1 MLSTLGLSLFSPC
14 LYPSTFLTSQC
25 LFYFSVQHPC
35 TCCFVSAQFDLIL
48 WWQVLFLIC
57 FLILNVCPTRRLV
70 RPVGFSFNVLV
81 IQVLF
86 QFTFF
91 ILCFFQQWE
100 NLSQDTFLSTWKFS
114 LFWRNN
120 FCHKNLRWIWWK
132 RSLKWDFRRF
142 PWHFFTVYR
151 SYLPFWRRPR
161 YKLFFLLLRYR
172 CNQPLCRLTKVT
184 LTLFGLLFGTLCF
197 WVVCSHW
204 ECHFFEG
211 KGNRFRW

>member
-1 MLSTLGLSLFSPC
+1 MLSILGLSLFSPC
-14 LYPSTFLTSQC
+14 LYPFTFLTSQC

-35 TCCFVSAQFDLIL
+35 TCCFVSAQFDLML

-57 FLILNVCPTRRLV
+57 FLTLNVCPTRRLV
-70 RPVGFSFNVLV
+70 SPVGFSFNVLA

-114 LFWRNN
+114 LFWRSN

-172 CNQPLCRLTKVT
+172 CNQPLCMLTKVT
-184 LTLFGLLFGTLCF
+184 LTLFG
-197 WVVCSHW
+197 
-204 ECHFFEG
+204 
-211 KGNRFRW
+211 